1 MKAKFIIVLLA
12 LLTCGGVQDVSA
24 QKWLKALGSI
34 ADAVLGDE
42 SSSNSSSSSSSSR
55 SSSKS
60 RKSSSA
66 SSSAMKKI
74 NVTLTDAVRYGT
86 QCVRVGFL
94 MENTSTDNLNVILK
108 ATRAT

>member
-34 ADAVLGDE
+34 ADAVLGDD
-42 SSSNSSSSSSSSR
+42 SSSNSSSSSSSS
-55 SSSKS
+55 SSSRS

-66 SSSAMKKI
+66 SSSAIRKI
-74 NVTLTDAVRYGT
+74 NVTLTDAVRYAPS
-86 QCVRVGFL
+86 VYV
-94 MENTSTDNLNVILK
+94 
-108 ATRAT
+108 

>member
-24 QKWLKALGSI
+24 QKWLKALGGI
-34 ADAVLGDE
+34 ADAVLGDD

-55 SSSKS
+55 S

-66 SSSAMKKI
+66 SSSAKRKI

-86 QCVRVGFL
+86 
-94 MENTSTDNLNVILK
+94 
-108 ATRAT
+108 